1 MSSEKTITFKTLEP
15 LLKLHIQ
22 CNQVPFLAGD
32 PGIGKSAV
40 LKKLAHDLNTQA
52 FVLSVNQLGTRE
64 DLTGARSIMDEK
76 TKTYRQVFFPH
87 AIIQDCIDYA
97 NNHPK
102 ETPLLFLDEV
112 NRTSTDVTSAIMAII
127 TERRVGTTILP
138 SNIRIVAAGND
149 EGNINVMDDA
159 SNSRMQI
166 YHIKPDIDSFMN
178 AQSDL
183 NYYIKKVLTKNPKLL
198 VQIPTNDNLMD
209 PDASDNDDNDDT
221 DSNVNLDD
229 LFDDNGMK
237 QITVPRTLTYLSDFL
252 NAAGFDG
259 RSIPADADTLYN
271 QLEPDE
277 SPLFAAITATIGE
290 TETAS
295 TLFDTIVDSI
305 NTLTIT
311 PTTSVPTINIPTPK
325 QEIVDAMQNDINSDD
340 DVNEMFADTNLTSNN
355 FVDTFFTLV
364 QLENYKK
371 LKYRESINQ
380 YYRNLTTLSL
390 DNTAQIK
397 FSQTFAELLRYNL
410 IPTPMIDAIKKEHD
424 GLSSRLGVLIDT
436 LS

>member
-1 MSSEKTITFKTLEP
+1 MPSEKTITFKTLEP
-15 LLKLHIQ
+15 LLKLHVQ
-22 CNQVPFLAGD
+22 CDQVPFLAGD

-40 LKKLAHDLNTQA
+40 LKKLASKLNTQV

-97 NNHPK
+97 NTHPD

-127 TERRVGTTILP
+127 TERRVGTTVLP

-149 EGNINVMDDA
+149 NGNINVMDDA

-166 YHIKPDIDSFMN
+166 YHIAPDIESFLK
-178 AQSDL
+178 AQPNL
-183 NYYIKKVLTKNPKLL
+183 NYYIKLTLNKNPNLL
-198 VQIPTNDNLMD
+198 VQIPNNTDELSVDED
-209 PDASDNDDNDDT
+209 PDDD
-221 DSNVNLDD
+221 DSNANIDD

-237 QITVPRTLTYLSDFL
+237 QITVPRTLNYLSDFL

-259 RSIPADADTLYN
+259 KTIPKNIDDLYD
-271 QLEPDE
+271 QMEPSE
-277 SPLFAAITATIGE
+277 SPLLAAINATIGE

-295 TLFDTIVDSI
+295 TLFDAIMESMNNLAIAPNATVPSI
-305 NTLTIT
+305 N
-311 PTTSVPTINIPTPK
+311 VPKPK
-325 QEIVDAMQNDINSDD
+325 KEIIEAMTNDVKSDD
-340 DVNEMFADTNLTSNN
+340 DVNDLFNDNNLTSDN

-371 LKYRESINQ
+371 LNYRDSINQ
-380 YYRNLTTLSL
+380 YYRNLTQLNL
-390 DNTAQIK
+390 DNTEQIE
-397 FSQTFAELLRYNL
+397 FSQVFAELLRYNL
-410 IPTPMIDAIKKEHD
+410 IPTPIITNIKSESD
-424 GLSSRLGVLIDT
+424 SLSSRLGVLIDT

>member
-22 CNQVPFLAGD
+22 CDQVPFLAGD

-40 LKKLAHDLNTQA
+40 LKKLANKLDTQV

-64 DLTGARSIMDEK
+64 DLTGARSIMDEN

-97 NNHPK
+97 NTHPK

-127 TERRVGTTILP
+127 TERRVGTTVLP

-149 EGNINVMDDA
+149 EGNINVMDNA

-166 YHIKPDIDSFMN
+166 YHIAPDIESFMN
-178 AQSDL
+178 AQPNL
-183 NYYIKKVLTKNPKLL
+183 NYYIKITLNKNPRLL
-198 VQIPTNDNLMD
+198 VQIPSTTDDLVGDND
-209 PDASDNDDNDDT
+209 PDGDDDEDDT
-221 DSNVNLDD
+221 NLDD

-237 QITVPRTLTYLSDFL
+237 QITVPRTLNYLSDFL

-259 RSIPADADTLYN
+259 RSIPANVDDLYN
-271 QLEPDE
+271 QMEPTE

-290 TETAS
+290 TETAT
-295 TLFDTIVDSI
+295 TLFDTIVTSM
-305 NTLTIT
+305 NNLAVA
-311 PTTSVPTINIPTPK
+311 PNASVPSLNVPK
-325 QEIVDAMQNDINSDD
+325 PKKEIVDAMTNDIESDD
-340 DVNEMFADTNLTSNN
+340 DVNEMFNDNNLTSDN

-371 LKYRESINQ
+371 LNYRDSINQ
-380 YYRNLTTLSL
+380 YYRNLTQLNL

-410 IPTPMIDAIKKEHD
+410 VPTPIINSIKTESD
-424 GLSSRLGVLIDT
+424 SLSSRLGVLIDT

>member
-15 LLKLHIQ
+15 LLKLHIK
-22 CNQVPFLAGD
+22 CDQVPFLAGD

-40 LKKLAHDLNTQA
+40 LKKLANKLNTQV

-97 NNHPK
+97 NIHPN

-127 TERRVGTTILP
+127 TERRVGTTVLP
-138 SNIRIVAAGND
+138 NNIRIVAAGND
-149 EGNINVMDDA
+149 EGNINVMDNA

-166 YHIKPDIDSFMN
+166 YHIAPDLESFMK
-178 AQSDL
+178 AQPDL
-183 NYYIKKVLTKNPKLL
+183 NYYIKITLTKNPTLL
-198 VQIPTNDNLMD
+198 VQIPNNTDDIAADND
-209 PDASDNDDNDDT
+209 PDDDDD
-221 DSNVNLDD
+221 DANSNIED

-237 QITVPRTLTYLSDFL
+237 QITVPRTLNYLSNFL
-252 NAAGFDG
+252 NAAGFNG
-259 RSIPADADTLYN
+259 QSIPSNIDDLYN
-271 QLEPDE
+271 QMEPSE
-277 SPLFAAITATIGE
+277 SPLFAAIIATIGE

-295 TLFDTIVDSI
+295 TLFDNIVDSMNKLAI
-305 NTLTIT
+305 APNASIPSL
-311 PTTSVPTINIPTPK
+311 NIPTPK
-325 QEIVDAMQNDINSDD
+325 KEIVEAMTNDIESDD
-340 DVNEMFADTNLTSNN
+340 DVNAMFNDNNLTSDN

-364 QLENYKK
+364 QIENYKK
-371 LKYRESINQ
+371 LKYRDSINQ
-380 YYRNLTTLSL
+380 YYRNLTQLNL

-410 IPTPMIDAIKKEHD
+410 VPTPIIKNIKTESD
-424 GLSSRLGVLIDT
+424 SLSGRLNVLIDT